1 VLIFTRRRAPHQGVS
16 TRHQTSLIAVLLIS
30 NVLVGSCRHEPKA
43 AANGRTLVSASS
55 TRGGASPEVPSAV
68 SGADASGEI
77 PADAGV
83 PSGAAAVPGT
93 ASATGNEQAATFAC
107 NEQPAQEFL
116 IDAHFNGR
124 PLTTTEALSAWK
136 KSVAR
141 SIRYRTEQYGY
152 FSGFGNPE
160 WSAKPL
166 HTQLRNAKFFGL
178 TVRLHERII
187 PALKCVEEALAREC
201 TSSPYQP
208 RALAGIRDHN
218 TYLDGDVT
226 NHAYGIAIDIDPLRN
241 PCCGCIKPWSES
253 VRCRGKKTEFERM
266 DMPACWVPVFERFGF
281 YWLGHDTLRDTMH
294 FEFLGD
300 PAKIVKVAPSDPAS
314 GGTPGPGGP

>member
-1 VLIFTRRRAPHQGVS
+1 MLIVACRHVPHQGVRL
-16 TRHQTSLIAVLLIS
+16 RHQTSLILVLLIS
-30 NVLVGSCRHEPKA
+30 NMLGVSCRHDPKERA
-43 AANGRTLVSASS
+43 DGRTASLGSA
-55 TRGGASPEVPSAV
+55 TRGRASPEVPSAV
-68 SGADASGEI
+68 PSGEI
-77 PADAGV
+77 PRD
-83 PSGAAAVPGT
+83 AAVPPSAT
-93 ASATGNEQAATFAC
+93 AMPSAASAAESERVATYAC

-116 IDAHFNGR
+116 VNAHFNGR
-124 PLTTTEALSAWK
+124 PLTTTEALSEWK

-141 SIRYRTEQYGY
+141 SIRYRTEEYGY
-152 FSGFGNPE
+152 FSGFGNPA

-166 HTQLRNAKFFGL
+166 HLQLRNTKFFGL

-187 PALKCVEEALAREC
+187 PALKCVEEALVREC
-201 TSSPYQP
+201 ATSPYQP

-253 VRCRGKKTEFERM
+253 ARCRGKKSEFERM

-281 YWLGHDTLRDTMH
+281 YWLGHDALQDTMH

-300 PAKIVKVAPSDPAS
+300 PAKIAKTSAP
-314 GGTPGPGGP
+314 TPVDVHATAP